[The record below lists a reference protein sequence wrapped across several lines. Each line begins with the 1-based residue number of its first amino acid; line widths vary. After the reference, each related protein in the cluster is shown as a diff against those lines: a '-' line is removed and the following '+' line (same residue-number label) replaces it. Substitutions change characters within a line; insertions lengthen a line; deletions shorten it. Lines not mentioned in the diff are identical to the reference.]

1 MLSNVARGRL
11 VRRLV
16 LGVNLTLAGFLG
28 LFVSIDVYLARRN
41 LMSREITGLEENAT
55 LLLTS
60 VTRLSRRNI
69 AAVQDYLDDI
79 NAAMQPIRAAGS
91 PHRILVLVG
100 AKKLEAHRD
109 DPSGPGA
116 VGEAAE
122 AASAPDHCG
131 VVDGEPVIVGGAA
144 HGDVAAYILEPF
156 SQTKHAIF
164 LMILRRAAANT
175 LVGLAIAAALN
186 VMLQFWLVRPLS
198 RMVDT
203 VQQFGRGDLRARMP
217 PNRSRELG
225 LLTDEFNT
233 MASVLERNEAD
244 RRGQMARAR
253 AIQDCLRPDLKEISG
268 ARFACINQPAAEV
281 AGDYYDV
288 MPSADGGVIL
298 CIADV
303 SGQGV
308 PAAMG
313 AAMLKTLL
321 LNGAERE
328 SDPAKLLALL
338 NAAFCRVTLPEDFA
352 TMALLRFTPGSP
364 AAAYASAGHEPVFLL
379 HYSTGRTEDLKA
391 TGFPIGVQSPST
403 WEGRALN
410 VEPGD
415 RLIMLTNGLVETK
428 NLAGEAYGRDRLLG
442 DLMDLRSRP
451 LTQMLAGILSR
462 VTAYRASTPQKDDL
476 TGLAVEFTSPASK
489 EFNTI

>member
-1 MLSNVARGRL
+1 MFSSGDRGRL

-28 LFVSIDVYLARRN
+28 LFVSLDVYLARRN
-41 LMSREITGLEENAT
+41 LMNREITDLQENAT

-60 VTRLSRRNI
+60 VTRLSRRGMPP
-69 AAVQDYLDDI
+69 VQDFLDDT
-79 NAAMQPIRAAGS
+79 NAAMQPVRAADS
-91 PHRILVLVG
+91 PHRILVRVG
-100 AKKLEAHRD
+100 KRKLEARRD
-109 DPSGPGA
+109 DPSSPDALDAAA
-116 VGEAAE
+116 VAANR
-122 AASAPDHCG
+122 PDHRG
-131 VVDGEPVIVGGAA
+131 VVDGEPVIVGGAVRA
-144 HGDVAAYILEPF
+144 DVAAYILEPF
-156 SQTKHAIF
+156 SQTQQTIRI
-164 LMILRRAAANT
+164 MILRRAAANT
-175 LVGLAIAAALN
+175 CVGLAIAAALN
-186 VMLQFWLVRPLS
+186 VMLQLWLVRPLG

-244 RRGQMARAR
+244 RRGQMERAR
-253 AIQDCLRPDLKEISG
+253 AIQDCLRPDLKEIAG

-288 MPSADGGVIL
+288 LPSGDGGRVL
-298 CIADV
+298 CVADV
-303 SGQGV
+303 SGHGV

-321 LNGAERE
+321 LNGAEHE
-328 SDPAKLLALL
+328 SDPAKLLAVL

-352 TMALLRFTPGSP
+352 TMALLHFTPGSP
-364 AAAYASAGHEPVFLL
+364 AAAYASAGHEPVYLV
-379 HYSTGRTEDLKA
+379 HSTGRTEDLKA

-403 WEGRALN
+403 WEGRELS

-428 NLAGEAYGRDRLLG
+428 NPAGEAYGRDRLLG
-442 DLMDLRSRP
+442 DLMDLRTRP

-462 VTAYRASTPQKDDL
+462 VTAYRGSAPQGDDL
-476 TGLAVEFTSPASK
+476 TGLAVEFTSLANK
-489 EFNTI
+489 T

>member
-1 MLSNVARGRL
+1 MFSSGDRGRL

-28 LFVSIDVYLARRN
+28 LFVSLDVYLARRN
-41 LMSREITGLEENAT
+41 LMNREITDLQENAT

-60 VTRLSRRNI
+60 VTRLSRRGMP
-69 AAVQDYLDDI
+69 AVQDFLDDT
-79 NAAMQPIRAAGS
+79 NVSMQPVRAADS
-91 PHRILVLVG
+91 PHRILVRVG
-100 AKKLEAHRD
+100 KRKLEAHRD
-109 DPSGPGA
+109 DPSGPEA
-116 VGEAAE
+116 LDEAAV
-122 AASAPDHCG
+122 AASAPDHRG
-131 VVDGEPVIVGGAA
+131 VVDGEPVIVGGAVRA
-144 HGDVAAYILEPF
+144 DVAAYILEPF
-156 SQTKHAIF
+156 SQTEQAIR

-175 LVGLAIAAALN
+175 LVGLGIAAALN
-186 VMLQFWLVRPLS
+186 VMLQFWLVRPLG

-225 LLTDEFNT
+225 LLADEFNT

-244 RRGQMARAR
+244 RRGQMDRAR
-253 AIQDCLRPDLKEISG
+253 AIQDCLRPDLKEIAG
-268 ARFACINQPAAEV
+268 ARFACISQPAAEV

-288 MPSADGGVIL
+288 LPSGDGGVVL
-298 CIADV
+298 CVADV
-303 SGQGV
+303 SGHGV

-321 LNGAERE
+321 LNGAEHE
-328 SDPAKLLALL
+328 SDPAKLLAVL

-352 TMALLRFTPGSP
+352 TMALLHFTPGSP
-364 AAAYASAGHEPVFLL
+364 AAAYASAGHEPVFLV
-379 HYSTGRTEDLKA
+379 HSTGRTEDLKA

-403 WEGRALN
+403 WEGRTLN

-428 NLAGEAYGRDRLLG
+428 NPAGEPYGRDRLLA
-442 DLMDLRSRP
+442 DLIDLRTRP

-462 VTAYRASTPQKDDL
+462 VTAYRGNTPQKDDL
-476 TGLAVEFTSPASK
+476 TGLAVEFTSAANK
-489 EFNTI
+489 T

>member
-1 MLSNVARGRL
+1 MFSNGARGRL

-41 LMSREITGLEENAT
+41 LMNREVTDLQENAT

-60 VTRLSRRNI
+60 VTRLSRRGTS
-69 AAVQDYLDDI
+69 AVQDFLDDI
-79 NAAMQPIRAAGS
+79 NVAMQPIRAADS
-91 PHRILVLVG
+91 PHRILVRVG
-100 AKKLEAHRD
+100 PKKFEARQN
-109 DPSGPGA
+109 DPSGP
-116 VGEAAE
+116 EALAE
-122 AASAPDHCG
+122 AAAAAAAADHRG
-131 VVDGEPVIVGGAA
+131 MVDGQPAIVGGAG
-144 HGDVAAYILEPF
+144 HGDVAAYIIEPY
-156 SQTKHAIF
+156 SQTEHAIF
-164 LMILRRAAANT
+164 LLIVRRAAANT
-175 LVGLAIAAALN
+175 LAGVGIAAALN
-186 VMLQFWLVRPLS
+186 VMLQLWLVRPLG

-203 VQQFGRGDLRARMP
+203 VQQFGRGHLAARMP

-225 LLTDEFNT
+225 LLTDEFNA
-233 MASVLERNEAD
+233 MATVLERTEAD
-244 RRGQMARAR
+244 RRGQMDRAR

-268 ARFACINQPAAEV
+268 ARYACINQPAAEV

-298 CIADV
+298 CVADV

-321 LNGAERE
+321 LNSAERE
-328 SDPAKLLALL
+328 SDPPKLLALL

-352 TMALLRFTPGSP
+352 TMALLHFTPGSP
-364 AAAYASAGHEPVFLL
+364 TAAYASAGHEPVFLL

-403 WEGRALN
+403 WEVRPLT

-428 NLAGEAYGRDRLLG
+428 NPAGEAYSRDRLLG
-442 DLMDLRSRP
+442 DLMDLRTRP
-451 LTQMLAGILSR
+451 LEQMLAGILSR
-462 VTAYRASTPQKDDL
+462 VIAYRGAAPQQDDL
-476 TGLAVEFTSPASK
+476 TALAVEFTAAGNKAS
-489 EFNTI
+489 